1 MTMDIIHLLPDS
13 VANQI
18 AAGEVIQRPA
28 SCVKELVENSLD
40 AGATTIQVLVR
51 EAGRTLVQVIDD
63 GKGMSETDVR
73 MAFERHATSKISEA
87 ADLFALTTM
96 GFRGEAL
103 AAICAVAQVEVTTRR
118 EEDEVGSLL
127 EIHGSEVIRQEIC
140 QAPVG
145 TNIRVKNLFFNTPA
159 RRKYL
164 KPNRTELRNILIEF
178 YRMVLVNPQ
187 VAFTL
192 VSDDEVLL
200 DLPKGTYKQRIEQVF
215 GKSQRNQFTAG
226 LVELHSDTEIVSI
239 HGFVGKPEFASKNPQ
254 QYFFVNNRY
263 MRHPY
268 FQKAVLTAYQGMLP
282 PEHNPSYFIY
292 FDIAPESIDVNIHP
306 TKTEIKFAD
315 EQTIWQILQATVR
328 ESLGKFHVAPSI
340 DFDSP
345 LTELDLP
352 QTTVDPNQVR
362 QPSMSFNPNYNPFDE
377 LNKVVSGSSRNTSP
391 SLDFGSAPRKPQV
404 AGWERLYDEPELP
417 EDVSLPEDVKLVQI
431 SGRYI
436 VVPMPDG
443 LMLVDQHRAHMT
455 ILFDEI
461 EQQMRSGHAVQ
472 QQLLFPEV
480 IELSAD
486 DMLLMRQL
494 QDQLL
499 DIGFELEQMSSS
511 TYAVNSVPALLG
523 NDAPQ
528 RCLTDILA
536 AVRETGIGAKTQYN
550 RQIALALARDTA
562 VAYGKL
568 LLESEMKDIL
578 KRLFA
583 LPVYTKTPDGK
594 TVMTRMTESEIEK
607 RF

>member
-1 MTMDIIHLLPDS
+1 MDIIHLLPDS

-40 AGATTIQVLVR
+40 AGATSIQVLVR
-51 EAGRTLVQVIDD
+51 EAGRTLVQVIDN

-73 MAFERHATSKISEA
+73 MAFERHATSKISDA
-87 ADLFALTTM
+87 ADLFSLHTM

-103 AAICAVAQVEVTTRR
+103 AAICAVAQVDVTTRR
-118 EEDEVGSLL
+118 EEDEVGSFL
-127 EIHGSEVIRQEIC
+127 EINGSEVIRQEIC

-164 KPNRTELRNILIEF
+164 KPNRTELRNILLEF
-178 YRMVLVNPQ
+178 YRMVLVNPE
-187 VAFTL
+187 VTFTL

-200 DLPKGTYKQRIEQVF
+200 DLPKGTHKQRIEQVF

-226 LVELHSDTEIVSI
+226 LVELKTDTDIVAI
-239 HGFVGKPEFASKNPQ
+239 RGFVGKPEYASKSPQ
-254 QYFFVNNRY
+254 QYFFVNNRF

-315 EQTIWQILQATVR
+315 EQTIWQILQAAVR

-340 DFDSP
+340 DFDTP

-352 QTTVDPNQVR
+352 QATVDPTQLR
-362 QPSMSFNPNYNPFDE
+362 QPRMSFNPNYNPFE
-377 LNKVVSGSSRNTSP
+377 QQTSSGAASSFSSTP
-391 SLDFGSAPRKPQV
+391 SAPRRQQV
-404 AGWERLYDEPELP
+404 AGWEQLYDEPELK
-417 EDVSLPEDVKLVQI
+417 EELTLPDDIHPLQI
-431 SGRYI
+431 AGRYI
-436 VVPMPDG
+436 AVAVPDG
-443 LMLVDQHRAHMT
+443 MMLVDQHRAHMT
-455 ILFDEI
+455 VLFSEI

-472 QQLLFPEV
+472 QQLLFPETL
-480 IELSAD
+480 ELSPD

-499 DIGFELEQMSSS
+499 DVGFELEQLSA
-511 TYAVNSVPALLG
+511 TAYAINSVPALLG
-523 NDAPQ
+523 SEAPQ
-528 RCLTDILA
+528 RCLSDILA
-536 AVRETGIGAKTQYN
+536 AVRETGISAKTEWN
-550 RQIALALARDTA
+550 RQIAIAMARDTA
-562 VAYGKL
+562 VAYGKT
-568 LLESEMKDIL
+568 LLEQDMSDLLM
-578 KRLFA
+578 RLLA

-594 TVMTRMTESEIEK
+594 TVMTILTGTELEK
-607 RF
+607 RFSS

>member
-1 MTMDIIHLLPDS
+1 MDIIHLLPDS

-28 SCVKELVENSLD
+28 SCIKELVENSLD

-73 MAFERHATSKISEA
+73 MAFERHATSKISNA

-103 AAICAVAQVEVTTRR
+103 AAICAVAQVDVTTRR
-118 EEDEVGSLL
+118 AEDEVGSFL
-127 EIHGSEVIRQEIC
+127 EINGSEVIRQEIC

-178 YRMVLVNPQ
+178 YRIVLVNPQ

-200 DLPKGTYKQRIEQVF
+200 DLPVGTHKQRIEQVF

-226 LVELHSDTEIVSI
+226 LVEMRTDTDIVSI
-239 HGFVGKPEFASKNPQ
+239 RGFVGKPEYASKSPQ
-254 QYFFVNNRY
+254 QYFFVNNRF

-315 EQTIWQILQATVR
+315 EQTIWQILQAAVR

-340 DFDSP
+340 DFDTP

-352 QTTVDPNQVR
+352 QTTIDPSR
-362 QPSMSFNPNYNPFDE
+362 LKQPSMVFNPNYNPFE
-377 LNKVVSGSSRNTSP
+377 QQATSSSSFVNLP
-391 SLDFGSAPRKPQV
+391 SAPRKQQV
-404 AGWERLYDEPELP
+404 TGWEKLYDEPELK
-417 EDVSLPEDVKLVQI
+417 EELTLPEDVHPLQI
-431 SGRYI
+431 AGRYI
-436 VVPMPDG
+436 AVAVPDG

-455 ILFDEI
+455 VLFAEI
-461 EQQMRSGHAVQ
+461 EQQMQSGHAVQ
-472 QQLLFPEV
+472 QQLLFPETL
-480 IELSAD
+480 ELSAD

-499 DIGFELEQMSSS
+499 DLGFELEQLSSRA
-511 TYAVNSVPALLG
+511 YAVNSVPALLG
-523 NDAPQ
+523 NEAPQ
-528 RCLTDILA
+528 RCLNDILA
-536 AVRETGIGAKTQYN
+536 AVRETGISAKKEWN
-550 RQIALALARDTA
+550 RQIALTMARDTA
-562 VAYGKL
+562 VAYGKT
-568 LLESEMKDIL
+568 LLEQDMSDLL
-578 KRLFA
+578 KRLLA

-594 TVMTRMTESEIEK
+594 TVMTILTETELEK
-607 RF
+607 RFTL

>member
-1 MTMDIIHLLPDS
+1 MDIIHLLPDS

-28 SCVKELVENSLD
+28 SCIKELVENSLD

-73 MAFERHATSKISEA
+73 MAFERHATSKISNA

-103 AAICAVAQVEVTTRR
+103 AAICAVAQVDVTTRR
-118 EEDEVGSLL
+118 AEDEVGSFL
-127 EIHGSEVIRQEIC
+127 EINGSEVIRQEIC

-178 YRMVLVNPQ
+178 YRIVLVNPQ

-200 DLPKGTYKQRIEQVF
+200 DLPVGTHKQRIEQVF

-226 LVELHSDTEIVSI
+226 LVEMRTDTDIVSI
-239 HGFVGKPEFASKNPQ
+239 RGFVGKPEYASKSPQ
-254 QYFFVNNRY
+254 QYFFVNNRF

-315 EQTIWQILQATVR
+315 EQTIWQILQAAVR

-340 DFDSP
+340 DFDTP

-352 QTTVDPNQVR
+352 QTTIDPSR
-362 QPSMSFNPNYNPFDE
+362 LKQPSMVFNPNYNPFE
-377 LNKVVSGSSRNTSP
+377 QQATSSSSFVNLP
-391 SLDFGSAPRKPQV
+391 SAPRKQQV
-404 AGWERLYDEPELP
+404 TGWEKLYDEPELK
-417 EDVSLPEDVKLVQI
+417 EELTLPEDVHPLQI
-431 SGRYI
+431 AGRYI
-436 VVPMPDG
+436 AVAVPDG

-455 ILFDEI
+455 VLFAEI
-461 EQQMRSGHAVQ
+461 EQQMQSGHAVQ
-472 QQLLFPEV
+472 QQLLFPETL
-480 IELSAD
+480 ELSAD

-499 DIGFELEQMSSS
+499 DLGFELEQLSSRA
-511 TYAVNSVPALLG
+511 YAVNSVPALLG
-523 NDAPQ
+523 NEAPQ
-528 RCLTDILA
+528 RCLNDILA
-536 AVRETGIGAKTQYN
+536 AVRETGISAKKEWN
-550 RQIALALARDTA
+550 RQIALTMARDTA
-562 VAYGKL
+562 VAYGKT
-568 LLESEMKDIL
+568 LLEQDMSDLL
-578 KRLFA
+578 KRLLA

-594 TVMTRMTESEIEK
+594 TVMTILSETELEK
-607 RF
+607 RFTL

>member
-1 MTMDIIHLLPDS
+1 MDIIHPLPDS

-28 SCVKELVENSLD
+28 SCIKELVENSLD

-73 MAFERHATSKISEA
+73 MAFERHATSKISNA

-103 AAICAVAQVEVTTRR
+103 AAICAVAQVDVTTRR
-118 EEDEVGSLL
+118 AEDEVGSFL
-127 EIHGSEVIRQEIC
+127 EINGSEVIRQEIC

-178 YRMVLVNPQ
+178 YRIVLVNPQ

-200 DLPKGTYKQRIEQVF
+200 DLPVGTHKQRIEQVF

-226 LVELHSDTEIVSI
+226 LVEMRTDTDIVSI
-239 HGFVGKPEFASKNPQ
+239 RGFVGKPEYASKSPQ
-254 QYFFVNNRY
+254 QYFFVNNRF

-315 EQTIWQILQATVR
+315 EQTIWQILQAAVR

-340 DFDSP
+340 DFDTP

-352 QTTVDPNQVR
+352 QTTIDPSR
-362 QPSMSFNPNYNPFDE
+362 LKQPSMVFNPNYNPFE
-377 LNKVVSGSSRNTSP
+377 QQTTSSSSFANFP
-391 SLDFGSAPRKPQV
+391 SAPRKQQV
-404 AGWERLYDEPELP
+404 TGWEKLYDEPELK
-417 EDVSLPEDVKLVQI
+417 EELILPEDVHPLQI
-431 SGRYI
+431 AGRYI
-436 VVPMPDG
+436 AVAVPDG
-443 LMLVDQHRAHMT
+443 LTLVDQHRAHMT
-455 ILFDEI
+455 VLFAEI
-461 EQQMRSGHAVQ
+461 EQQMQSGHAVQ
-472 QQLLFPEV
+472 QQLLFPETL
-480 IELSAD
+480 ELSAD

-499 DIGFELEQMSSS
+499 DLGFELEQLSSRA
-511 TYAVNSVPALLG
+511 YAVNSVPALLG
-523 NDAPQ
+523 NEAPQ
-528 RCLTDILA
+528 RCLNDILA
-536 AVRETGIGAKTQYN
+536 AVRETGISAKKEWN
-550 RQIALALARDTA
+550 RQIALTMARDTA
-562 VAYGKL
+562 VAYGKT
-568 LLESEMKDIL
+568 LLEQDMSDLL
-578 KRLFA
+578 KRLLA

-594 TVMTRMTESEIEK
+594 TVMTILSETELEK
-607 RF
+607 RFTL

>member
-1 MTMDIIHLLPDS
+1 MDIIHLLPDS

-40 AGATTIQVLVR
+40 AGATSIQVLVR
-51 EAGRTLVQVIDD
+51 EAGRTLVQVIDN

-73 MAFERHATSKISEA
+73 MAFERHATSKISDA
-87 ADLFALTTM
+87 ADLFCLHTM

-103 AAICAVAQVEVTTRR
+103 AAICAVAQVDVTTRR
-118 EEDEVGSLL
+118 EEDEVASFL
-127 EIHGSEVIRQEIC
+127 EINGSEVIRQEMC

-178 YRMVLVNPQ
+178 YRMVLVNPE

-200 DLPKGTYKQRIEQVF
+200 DLPKGTHKQRIEQVF

-226 LVELHSDTEIVSI
+226 LVELKTDTDIVCI
-239 HGFVGKPEFASKNPQ
+239 RGFVGKPEYASKSPQ
-254 QYFFVNNRY
+254 QYFFVNNRF

-315 EQTIWQILQATVR
+315 EQTIWQILQAAVR

-352 QTTVDPNQVR
+352 QANVDPSRVK
-362 QPSMSFNPNYNPFDE
+362 QPRMSFNPNYNPFE
-377 LNKVVSGSSRNTSP
+377 QQSAGASSS
-391 SLDFGSAPRKPQV
+391 SFSSAPTAPRRQQV
-404 AGWERLYDEPELP
+404 AGWEQLYDEPELK
-417 EDVSLPEDVKLVQI
+417 EELTLPDDIHPLQI
-431 SGRYI
+431 AGRYI
-436 VVPMPDG
+436 AVAVPDG
-443 LMLVDQHRAHMT
+443 MMLVDQHRAHMT
-455 ILFDEI
+455 ILFAEI

-472 QQLLFPEV
+472 QQLLFPETL
-480 IELSAD
+480 ELSVD
-486 DMLLMRQL
+486 DMQLMRQL

-499 DIGFELEQMSSS
+499 DVGFELEQLSA
-511 TYAVNSVPALLG
+511 TAYAINSVPALLG

-536 AVRETGIGAKTQYN
+536 AVRETGISAKTEWN
-550 RQIALALARDTA
+550 RQIALAMARDTA
-562 VAYGKL
+562 VAYGKT
-568 LLESEMKDIL
+568 LLEKDMCDL
-578 KRLFA
+578 LRQLLA
-583 LPVYTKTPDGK
+583 LPVYTRTPDGK
-594 TVMTRMTESEIEK
+594 TVVSILTETELEK

>member
-1 MTMDIIHLLPDS
+1 MDIIHLLPDS

-28 SCVKELVENSLD
+28 SCIKELVENSLD

-73 MAFERHATSKISEA
+73 MAFERHATSKISNA

-103 AAICAVAQVEVTTRR
+103 AAICAVAQVDVTTRR
-118 EEDEVGSLL
+118 AEDEVGSFL
-127 EIHGSEVIRQEIC
+127 EINGSEVIRQEIC

-178 YRMVLVNPQ
+178 YRIVLVNPQ

-200 DLPKGTYKQRIEQVF
+200 DLPVGTHKQRIEQVF

-226 LVELHSDTEIVSI
+226 LVEMRTDTDIVSI
-239 HGFVGKPEFASKNPQ
+239 RGFVGKPEYASKSPQ
-254 QYFFVNNRY
+254 QYFFVNNRF

-315 EQTIWQILQATVR
+315 EQTIWQILQAAVR

-340 DFDSP
+340 DFDTP

-352 QTTVDPNQVR
+352 QTTIDPSR
-362 QPSMSFNPNYNPFDE
+362 LKQPSMVFNPNYNPFE
-377 LNKVVSGSSRNTSP
+377 QQATSSSSFVNLP
-391 SLDFGSAPRKPQV
+391 SAPRKQQV
-404 AGWERLYDEPELP
+404 MGWEKLYDEPELK
-417 EDVSLPEDVKLVQI
+417 EELTLPEDVHPLQI
-431 SGRYI
+431 AGRYI
-436 VVPMPDG
+436 AVAVPDG

-455 ILFDEI
+455 VLFAEI
-461 EQQMRSGHAVQ
+461 EQQMQSGHAVQ
-472 QQLLFPEV
+472 QQLLFPETL
-480 IELSAD
+480 ELSAD

-499 DIGFELEQMSSS
+499 DLGFELEQLSSRA
-511 TYAVNSVPALLG
+511 YAVNSVPALLG
-523 NDAPQ
+523 NEAPQ
-528 RCLTDILA
+528 RCLNDILA
-536 AVRETGIGAKTQYN
+536 AVRETGISAKKEWN
-550 RQIALALARDTA
+550 RQIALTMARDTA
-562 VAYGKL
+562 VAYGKT
-568 LLESEMKDIL
+568 LLEQDMSDLL
-578 KRLFA
+578 KRLLA

-594 TVMTRMTESEIEK
+594 TVMTILSETELEK
-607 RF
+607 RFTL

>member
-1 MTMDIIHLLPDS
+1 MDIIHLLPDS

-28 SCVKELVENSLD
+28 SCIKELVENSLD

-73 MAFERHATSKISEA
+73 MAFERHATSKISNA

-103 AAICAVAQVEVTTRR
+103 AAICAVAQVDVTTRR
-118 EEDEVGSLL
+118 AEDEVGSFL
-127 EIHGSEVIRQEIC
+127 EINGSEVIRQEIC

-178 YRMVLVNPQ
+178 YRIVLVNPQ

-200 DLPKGTYKQRIEQVF
+200 DLPVGTHKQRIEQVF

-226 LVELHSDTEIVSI
+226 LVEMRTDTDIVSI
-239 HGFVGKPEFASKNPQ
+239 RGFVGKPEYASKSPQ
-254 QYFFVNNRY
+254 QYFFVNNRF

-315 EQTIWQILQATVR
+315 EQTIWQILQAAVR

-340 DFDSP
+340 DFDTP

-352 QTTVDPNQVR
+352 QTTIDPSR
-362 QPSMSFNPNYNPFDE
+362 LKQPSMVFNPNYNPFE
-377 LNKVVSGSSRNTSP
+377 QQTTSSSSFANLP
-391 SLDFGSAPRKPQV
+391 SAPRKQQV
-404 AGWERLYDEPELP
+404 TGWEKLYDEPELK
-417 EDVSLPEDVKLVQI
+417 EELTLPEDVHPLQI
-431 SGRYI
+431 AGRYI
-436 VVPMPDG
+436 AVAVPDG

-455 ILFDEI
+455 VLFAEI
-461 EQQMRSGHAVQ
+461 EQQMQSGHAVQ
-472 QQLLFPEV
+472 QQLLFPETL
-480 IELSAD
+480 ELSAD

-499 DIGFELEQMSSS
+499 DLGFELEQLSSRA
-511 TYAVNSVPALLG
+511 YAVNSVPALLG
-523 NDAPQ
+523 NEAPQ
-528 RCLTDILA
+528 RCLNDILA
-536 AVRETGIGAKTQYN
+536 AVRETGISAKKEWN
-550 RQIALALARDTA
+550 RQIALTMARDTA
-562 VAYGKL
+562 VAYGKT
-568 LLESEMKDIL
+568 LLEQDMSDLL
-578 KRLFA
+578 KRLLA

-594 TVMTRMTESEIEK
+594 TVMTILTEVELEK
-607 RF
+607 RFTL

>member
-1 MTMDIIHLLPDS
+1 MDIIHLLPDS

-28 SCVKELVENSLD
+28 SCIKELVENSLD

-73 MAFERHATSKISEA
+73 MAFERHATSKISNA

-103 AAICAVAQVEVTTRR
+103 AAICAVAQVDVTTRR
-118 EEDEVGSLL
+118 AEDEVGSFL
-127 EIHGSEVIRQEIC
+127 EINGSEVIRQEIC

-178 YRMVLVNPQ
+178 YRIVLVNPQ

-200 DLPKGTYKQRIEQVF
+200 DLPVGTHKQRIEQVF

-226 LVELHSDTEIVSI
+226 LVEMRTDTDIVSI
-239 HGFVGKPEFASKNPQ
+239 RGFVGKPEYASKSPQ
-254 QYFFVNNRY
+254 QYFFVNNRF

-315 EQTIWQILQATVR
+315 EQTIWQILQAAVR

-340 DFDSP
+340 DFDTP

-352 QTTVDPNQVR
+352 QTTIDPSR
-362 QPSMSFNPNYNPFDE
+362 LKQPSMVFNPNYNPFE
-377 LNKVVSGSSRNTSP
+377 QQATSSSSFANLP
-391 SLDFGSAPRKPQV
+391 SAPRKQQV
-404 AGWERLYDEPELP
+404 TGWEKLYDEPELK
-417 EDVSLPEDVKLVQI
+417 EELTLPEDVHPLQI
-431 SGRYI
+431 AGRYI
-436 VVPMPDG
+436 AVAVPDG

-455 ILFDEI
+455 VLFAEI
-461 EQQMRSGHAVQ
+461 EQQMQSGHAVQ
-472 QQLLFPEV
+472 QQLLFPETL
-480 IELSAD
+480 ELSAD

-499 DIGFELEQMSSS
+499 DLGFELEQLSSRA
-511 TYAVNSVPALLG
+511 YAVNSVPALLG
-523 NDAPQ
+523 NEAPQ
-528 RCLTDILA
+528 RCLNDILA
-536 AVRETGIGAKTQYN
+536 AVRETGISVKKEWN
-550 RQIALALARDTA
+550 RQIALTMARDTA
-562 VAYGKL
+562 VAYGKT
-568 LLESEMKDIL
+568 LLEQDMSDLL
-578 KRLFA
+578 KRLLA

-594 TVMTRMTESEIEK
+594 TVMTILSETELEK
-607 RF
+607 RFTL

>member
-1 MTMDIIHLLPDS
+1 MDIIHLLPDS

-40 AGATTIQVLVR
+40 AGATAIQVLVR

-73 MAFERHATSKISEA
+73 MAFERHATSKISDA

-103 AAICAVAQVEVTTRR
+103 AAICAVAQVDVTTRR
-118 EEDEVGSLL
+118 AEDEVGSFL
-127 EIHGSEVIRQEIC
+127 EINGSEVIRQEIC

-200 DLPKGTYKQRIEQVF
+200 DLPKGTHKQRIEQVF

-226 LVELHSDTEIVSI
+226 LVELSTDTDIVSI
-239 HGFVGKPEFASKNPQ
+239 RGFVGKPEYASKTPQ
-254 QYFFVNNRY
+254 QYFFVNNRF

-315 EQTIWQILQATVR
+315 EQTIWQILQAAVR

-352 QTTVDPNQVR
+352 QTAIDPSR
-362 QPSMSFNPNYNPFDE
+362 IKQPSMTFNPNYNPFE
-377 LNKVVSGSSRNTSP
+377 QPSSSSASPYTSAP
-391 SLDFGSAPRKPQV
+391 SAPRKQQV
-404 AGWERLYDEPELP
+404 VGWEKLYDEPELK
-417 EDVSLPEDVKLVQI
+417 EELTLPDDIHPLQI
-431 SGRYI
+431 ASRYI
-436 VVPMPDG
+436 AVAVPDG

-455 ILFDEI
+455 VLFAEI
-461 EQQMRSGHAVQ
+461 EEQMRSGHAVQ
-472 QQLLFPEV
+472 QQLLFPETL
-480 IELSAD
+480 ELSAD

-499 DIGFELEQMSSS
+499 DVGFELEQLSS
-511 TYAVNSVPALLG
+511 TAYAINSVPALLG

-536 AVRETGIGAKTQYN
+536 AVRETGISAKTEWN
-550 RQIALALARDTA
+550 RQIALAMARDTA
-562 VAYGKL
+562 VAYGKTL
-568 LLESEMKDIL
+568 PEQDMSDLL
-578 KRLFA
+578 KRLLA

-594 TVMTRMTESEIEK
+594 TVMTILNGPELEK
-607 RF
+607 RFSL